1 MWCLEPPA
9 LQRPAS
15 NESQGMHC
23 AALPAELLCAYT
35 VHAGALTAMC
45 SDLQQCS

>member
-23 AALPAELLCAYT
+23 AALPAEL
-35 VHAGALTAMC
+35 GAAVC
-45 SDLQQCS
+45 IHGARRGSNSNVQ